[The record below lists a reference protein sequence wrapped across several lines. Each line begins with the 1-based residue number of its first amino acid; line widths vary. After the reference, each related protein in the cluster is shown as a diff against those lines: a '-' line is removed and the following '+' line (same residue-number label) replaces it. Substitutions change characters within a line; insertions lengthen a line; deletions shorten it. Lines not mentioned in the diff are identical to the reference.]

1 MEVHHHPDL
10 HHKKKNFKEY
20 FLEFLMIFL
29 AVTLGFFAENIRE
42 HLSDS
47 AKEKEY
53 LESLVQDLKL
63 DQQVLSQNIVE
74 LQSGISMMDSMITI
88 LDHPSMVSN
97 NTGTLYFLA
106 RLSPRLQP
114 LIINDRT
121 FEQLKNSGN
130 FRLIKSIGTSNKI
143 MDYYNKIP
151 LVKLLESINE
161 TEFTQYKS
169 VAAKVFY
176 PEVFVSTEGNGN
188 EINRISGTPS
198 LRTADNELLQELSVF
213 AVYMH
218 GTKKG
223 ILDSDEEI
231 KKSGAS
237 LIDYLEKEYHL
248 KDQ

>member
-29 AVTLGFFAENIRE
+29 AVTLGFFSENIRE

-53 LESLVQDLKL
+53 IESLVQDLKL

-74 LQSGISMMDSMITI
+74 LQSGISMMDSMIII
-88 LDHPSMVSN
+88 LDHPALVSN

-121 FEQLKNSGN
+121 FEQLKNSVN

-169 VAAKVFY
+169 VSAKVFN
-176 PEVFVSTEGNGN
+176 PEIFISTEGNGY
-188 EINRISGTPS
+188 EINRISGTPA

-223 ILDSDEEI
+223 ILDADEVI

-237 LIDYLEKEYHL
+237 LIDYLEKQYHL
-248 KDQ
+248 KDE

>member
-1 MEVHHHPDL
+1 
-10 HHKKKNFKEY
+10 
-20 FLEFLMIFL
+20 
-29 AVTLGFFAENIRE
+29 
-42 HLSDS
+42 
-47 AKEKEY
+47 
-53 LESLVQDLKL
+53 
-63 DQQVLSQNIVE
+63 
-74 LQSGISMMDSMITI
+74 MDSMIII
-88 LDHPSMVSN
+88 LDHPSLVSN

-114 LIINDRT
+114 LIINDGT

-169 VAAKVFY
+169 VAVKVFN
-176 PEVFVSTEGNGN
+176 PEIFISTEGNGN

-198 LRTADNELLQELSVF
+198 LRTADNELLQGLSVF

-223 ILDSDEEI
+223 ALQRN
-231 KKSGAS
+231 KQ
-237 LIDYLEKEYHL
+237 L
-248 KDQ
+248 